1 MNTAE
6 VSNSLRPCYYVN
18 SATKKVESGSYDA
31 AAMMAKIQQRA
42 DQLQKN
48 PVGQNTLTQ
57 EEIQQIAVHMLNDLK
72 ARLEPLGVSLEF
84 TEEAVRTIAKA
95 GFDPVYGARPLRREI
110 QTKVEDPLSEELL
123 AGDLKAG
130 GTAVCDASGGKI
142 IFQIQE
148 KRID

>member
-1 MNTAE
+1 MFF
-6 VSNSLRPCYYVN
+6 
-18 SATKKVESGSYDA
+18 K
-31 AAMMAKIQQRA
+31 M
-42 DQLQKN
+42 
-48 PVGQNTLTQ
+48 LTQ

-130 GTAVCDASGGKI
+130 GTAVCDASGGENY
-142 IFQIQE
+142 FSNSG